1 MKRFLFV
8 SSRALDIV
16 LFLFLAIPFYII
28 IFIQSLKS
36 KNNEQRNQI

>member
-8 SSRALDIV
+8 SSRALDSI
-16 LFLFLAIPFYII
+16 LFLFLAIPVYTI

-36 KNNEQRNQI
+36 KKNEQRNQI